1 MFVDAN
7 YQGATGQ
14 RQRFDQLIMSRECP
28 VLLKVLGKDT
38 PAGCFMSVVDVHD
51 LFVNRLLLDRMRF

>member
-1 MFVDAN
+1 MVMDAN

-28 VLLKVLGKDT
+28 VLLKVLCKDT
-38 PAGCFMSVVDVHD
+38 PAGRFMSVVDVHD
-51 LFVNRLLLDRMRF
+51 LFVNRLLPDRMRF